1 MRLHSGMLHNYKH
14 IVWDWNGTLLDDT
27 WLCVEVLNQMLS
39 QRGRAAITIEFYRK
53 HFKFPVID
61 FYNRLDFEANSKSF
75 AKISR
80 EFIDHYQSRWF
91 AECQL
96 HQNTQQTL
104 KNIQG
109 LGIQQ
114 SVLSAAE
121 QTTLLEGLA
130 HYKIDAYFHKIMGTN
145 NIEATGKKEK
155 GLELMCQLACDP
167 KQILLIGDTLH
178 DHEVA
183 ETIGCDCALIT
194 HGHNNVVQLQA
205 ANTRLVHDMHAVFTL
220 LTD

>member
-1 MRLHSGMLHNYKH
+1 MAYHYKH
-14 IVWDWNGTLLDDT
+14 IVWDWNGTLLDDA

-39 QRGRAAITIEFYRK
+39 QRGRAAITTEFYRQ

-61 FYNRLDFEANSKSF
+61 FYNRLDFETNSESF
-75 AKISR
+75 ASISR
-80 EFIDHYQSRWF
+80 EFIDHYQSRWL

-96 HQNTQQTL
+96 HQHTQQTL
-104 KNIQG
+104 NSTQE

-121 QTTLLEGLA
+121 QTTLLEGLN
-130 HYKIDAYFHKIMGTN
+130 HYKIEAYFHSIVGTN

-155 GLELMCQLACDP
+155 GMELMRQLACEP
-167 KQILLIGDTLH
+167 EQILLIGDTLH

-183 ETIGCDCALIT
+183 EAIGCDCALIM
-194 HGHNNVVQLQA
+194 HGHNNVAQLQA

>member
-1 MRLHSGMLHNYKH
+1 MLHNYKH
-14 IVWDWNGTLLDDT
+14 IVWDWNGTLLDDA

-39 QRGRAAITIEFYRK
+39 QRGRAAITLEFYRQ

-61 FYNRLDFEANSKSF
+61 FYNQLDFEANSESF
-75 AKISR
+75 ASISR
-80 EFIDHYQSRWF
+80 EFIDHYQSRWLS
-91 AECQL
+91 ECRL
-96 HQNTQQTL
+96 HPNTQQTL
-104 KNIQG
+104 NSIQE

-121 QTTLLEGLA
+121 QTTLLEGLN
-130 HYKIDAYFHKIMGTN
+130 HYKIEAYFHSIVGTN

-155 GLELMCQLACDP
+155 GMELMRQLACQP
-167 KQILLIGDTLH
+167 EQILLIGDTLH

-183 ETIGCDCALIT
+183 EAIGCDCALIM
-194 HGHNNVVQLQA
+194 HGHNNVAQLQT